1 MPIHYLNI
9 LLLMVTFCPGLFI
22 QCLVWSPV
30 KTNQQNLN
38 NFFKWLSLAYLVI
51 IMIVYF
57 VNPNNFSGFYNSI
70 KGISPQIV
78 VVPFFLLFLEVTIS
92 YLFIYFSHNSRGKV
106 KIKIYGLSGGF
117 SDYIFLFLIAFF
129 EELVYRLFWFNIL
142 YDSLHLSQLL
152 IILFSGL
159 AFSINHIFMGKEV
172 FISKLI
178 AGIIYGLIYLK
189 FNNFWVLIYV
199 HIMGNLLVILVHRLL
214 RRGESEREF

>member
-1 MPIHYLNI
+1 MPIHYLDI

-30 KTNQQNLN
+30 KTTQQNIN
-38 NFFKWLSLAYLVI
+38 DFFKWISLAYLII

-57 VNPNNFSGFYNSI
+57 VNPNNFTGFHNFI
-70 KGISPQIV
+70 DGVSPLIIAA
-78 VVPFFLLFLEVTIS
+78 PFFLLFIEIAIS
-92 YLFIYFSHNSRGKV
+92 YLFEFLSHSSRGTP

-117 SDYIFLFLIAFF
+117 NDYIFIFLIAFF

-142 YDSLHLSQLL
+142 YDSLHLNQLL
-152 IILFSGL
+152 IILISAV

-178 AGIIYGLIYLK
+178 TGIIYGFIYLK
-189 FNNFWVLIYV
+189 FNNFWVLIYI
-199 HIMGNLLVILVHRLL
+199 HLMGNLLVILVHRLL